1 MFEEGARLKQERG
14 ADKIFDFSLGNPC
27 LNPPAA
33 YFQSLEAEL
42 KEPQAGKSAY
52 MPNAGYPDTREAI
65 AAHLRGTKGIPIEG
79 RHVLMTC
86 GAAGGLNVLFK
97 ALLDP
102 GDEVIILSPFFPEYL
117 FYVDNHGGN
126 TRMVETQK
134 DFSLDLDAIKEAIS
148 PDTKAILLNSPNNPT
163 GRMYDRDSLV
173 QLGSML
179 QAAGEK
185 YSKTLYLISDEPYGE
200 IVFDGKEL
208 PDLFSCYANTII
220 VNSYSKSLS
229 IPGERLGTIAVHPDI
244 ADGENLL
251 DALSF
256 CNRILGF
263 VNAPAIQQRI
273 IRRIP
278 AAHAEVK
285 VYEKLRDLLCEGLA
299 SEGYRVEKPD
309 GAFYLFQESPIPD
322 DTAFVQALLQEGVLV
337 VPGAGFGRAGYF
349 RIAFCVQEAV
359 IEKAMP
365 TFARVFR
372 SFS

>member
-1 MFEEGARLKQERG
+1 LAIAKKILEAQKRASWIRKMFEEGARLKQERG

-273 IRRIP
+273 IR
-278 AAHAEVK
+278 
-285 VYEKLRDLLCEGLA
+285 
-299 SEGYRVEKPD
+299 
-309 GAFYLFQESPIPD
+309 
-322 DTAFVQALLQEGVLV
+322 
-337 VPGAGFGRAGYF
+337 GFPPPMLKSKYM
-349 RIAFCVQEAV
+349 
-359 IEKAMP
+359 KN
-365 TFARVFR
+365 
-372 SFS
+372 